1 METRYL
7 ELLAEKY
14 RNIDEVTAEIMNLG
28 TILSLPK
35 GTEFFFS
42 DLHGEHLAFIH
53 LLKSAS
59 GVIKIK
65 LIYYLKN
72 SYH

>member
-28 TILSLPK
+28 TIFLNLQ
-35 GTEFFFS
+35 
-42 DLHGEHLAFIH
+42 DLYIGFTDAR
-53 LLKSAS
+53 
-59 GVIKIK
+59 
-65 LIYYLKN
+65 
-72 SYH
+72 